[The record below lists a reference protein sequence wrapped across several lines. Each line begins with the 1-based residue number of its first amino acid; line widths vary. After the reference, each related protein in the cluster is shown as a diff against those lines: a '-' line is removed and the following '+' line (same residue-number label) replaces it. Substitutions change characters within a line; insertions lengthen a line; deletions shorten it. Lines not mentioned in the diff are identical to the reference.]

1 MPTMIEFFA
10 RKTLQALPA
19 ELAHDLAIKALGSPL
34 SVFSKTKQIQNPVE
48 LMGITFPNPVG
59 LAAGFDK
66 NGDAIH
72 GLSKQGF
79 GFLEIGTITPKPQPG
94 NDKPRLFRLS
104 GDDAIIN
111 RMGFNNKGIDHL
123 IKQVKKSNYK
133 GVLGI
138 NIGKNKNTPNDH
150 AVDDYVHCFAKA
162 HTLCDYITVNIS
174 SPNTPDLRELQNDQ
188 ALTDLLSGV
197 KTKQLE
203 CEKTDGKYTPILV
216 KISPDQNPQQLEFM
230 VNQIKATGLDGIICT
245 NTTIDR
251 PDNLHS
257 RAELIQESGG
267 LSGKPLLKKSNE
279 TLRLVRNFAG
289 ENFPIIAVGGIIDKI
304 DAFQKLSL
312 GANLIQI
319 YTGFV
324 IKGNHLIKQ
333 INDQLKSE
341 NTKQL
346 QLKEP

>member
-1 MPTMIEFFA
+1 MFEFFA

-34 SVFSKTKQIQNPVE
+34 SAFAKVKQIQNPVE

-79 GFLEIGTITPKPQPG
+79 GFLEIGTITPKPQDG

-104 GDDAIIN
+104 DDQAIIN
-111 RMGFNNKGIDHL
+111 RMGFNNKGIDYL
-123 IKQVKKSNYK
+123 IKQVKASGYQ

-138 NIGKNKNTPNDH
+138 NIGKNKTTPNDK

-188 ALTDLLSGV
+188 ALTDLLTGI
-197 KTKQLE
+197 KAKQVE
-203 CEKTDGKYTPILV
+203 CAEKDQKYTPVLV
-216 KISPDQNPQQLEFM
+216 KISPDQNESQVKFM
-230 VNQIKATGLDGIICT
+230 VEQIKQLGFDGIICT
-245 NTTIDR
+245 NTTVDR
-251 PDNLHS
+251 PSALKSSEDLTT
-257 RAELIQESGG
+257 EMGG
-267 LSGKPLLKKSNE
+267 LSGKPLLEKANE
-279 TLRLVRNFAG
+279 TLRLVRLFAG
-289 ENFPIIAVGGIIDKI
+289 ENFPIIAVGGIIDKK
-304 DAFQKLSL
+304 DAAVKFSL
-312 GANLIQI
+312 GADLIQL

-324 IKGNHLIKQ
+324 LKGNRLIQQ
-333 INDQLKSE
+333 INDQISSAK
-341 NTKQL
+341 
-346 QLKEP
+346 

>member
-1 MPTMIEFFA
+1 MIEFFA

-79 GFLEIGTITPKPQPG
+79 GFLEIGTITPKAQAG
-94 NDKPRLFRLS
+94 NDKPRLFRLEA
-104 GDDAIIN
+104 DEAIIN
-111 RMGFNNKGIDHL
+111 RMGFNNKGIDYL
-123 IKQVKKSNYK
+123 VKQVKKSGYK

-138 NIGKNKNTPNDH
+138 NIGKNKITPNEK
-150 AVDDYVHCFAKA
+150 AVDDYVHCFEKA

-188 ALTDLLSGV
+188 ALTDLLTGIRA
-197 KTKQLE
+197 KQLE
-203 CEKTDGKYTPILV
+203 CEQKDGKYTPTLV
-216 KISPDQNPQQLEFM
+216 KISPDQNDSQLEFM
-230 VNQIKATGLDGIICT
+230 VAQIKGMGFDGIICT
-245 NTTIDR
+245 NTTVDR
-251 PDNLHS
+251 PKALRS
-257 RAELIQESGG
+257 EKQITQQMGG
-267 LSGKPLLKKSNE
+267 LSGKPLSTKSNE
-279 TLRLVRNFAG
+279 TLSLVRSFAG
-289 ENFPIIAVGGIIDKI
+289 KNFPIIAVGGIIDKK
-304 DAFQKLSL
+304 DALRKFAL
-312 GANLIQI
+312 GADLIQV

-324 IKGNHLIKQ
+324 LKGYTL
-333 INDQLKSE
+333 INDINNQLLSE
-341 NTKQL
+341 NTRK
-346 QLKEP
+346 P

>member
-1 MPTMIEFFA
+1 MFEFFA

-34 SVFSKTKQIQNPVE
+34 SAFAKVKQIQNPVE

-79 GFLEIGTITPKPQPG
+79 GFLEIGTITPKPQDG
-94 NDKPRLFRLS
+94 NDKPRLFRLTA
-104 GDDAIIN
+104 DEAIIN
-111 RMGFNNKGIDHL
+111 RMGFNNKGIDYL
-123 IKQVKKSNYK
+123 VKQVKVSGYQ

-138 NIGKNKNTPNDH
+138 NIGKNKVTPNDK

-188 ALTDLLSGV
+188 ALTDLLTGI
-197 KTKQLE
+197 KAKQLE
-203 CEKTDGKYTPILV
+203 CAEKDEKYTPILV
-216 KISPDQNPQQLEFM
+216 KISPDQNESQVKFM
-230 VNQIKATGLDGIICT
+230 VEQIKQLGFDGIICT
-245 NTTIDR
+245 NTTVDR
-251 PDNLHS
+251 PSALKT
-257 RAELIQESGG
+257 AEELTSEMGG
-267 LSGKPLLKKSNE
+267 LSGKPLLKKANE
-279 TLRLVRNFAG
+279 TLRLVRLFAG
-289 ENFPIIAVGGIIDKI
+289 ENFPIIAVGGIIDKK
-304 DAFQKLSL
+304 DAAVKFSL
-312 GANLIQI
+312 GADLIQL

-324 IKGNHLIKQ
+324 LKGNRLIQQINKQIKGAN
-333 INDQLKSE
+333 
-341 NTKQL
+341 
-346 QLKEP
+346 

>member
-1 MPTMIEFFA
+1 MLEFFA

-19 ELAHDLAIKALGSPL
+19 ELAHDLAIQALGSPL
-34 SVFSKTKQIQNPVE
+34 SIFTKTKQIQNPVE

-79 GFLEIGTITPKPQPG
+79 GFLEIGTITPKPQSG

-104 GDDAIIN
+104 SDDAIIN
-111 RMGFNNKGIDHL
+111 RMGFNNKGIDYL
-123 IKQVKKSNYK
+123 VKQVKNSDYK
-133 GVLGI
+133 GILGI
-138 NIGKNKNTPNDH
+138 NIGKNKTTPNDQ
-150 AVDDYVHCFAKA
+150 AVNDYIHCFEQAR
-162 HTLCDYITVNIS
+162 TLCDYITVNIS

-188 ALTDLLSGV
+188 ALIDLLSGI
-197 KTKQLE
+197 KAKQAELAD
-203 CEKTDGKYTPILV
+203 KDGHYTPVVV
-216 KISPDQNPQQLEFM
+216 KISPDQNKDQLEFM
-230 VNQIKATGLDGIICT
+230 VKQIVDSGFDGIICT

-251 PDNLHS
+251 PDSLQS
-257 RAELIQESGG
+257 AADLTAEMGG

-289 ENFPIIAVGGIIDKI
+289 RDFPIIAVGGIIDKEG
-304 DAFQKLSL
+304 AMEKFAL
-312 GANLIQI
+312 GADLIQI

-324 IKGNHLIKQ
+324 LKGNRLIYDINKQ
-333 INDQLKSE
+333 LISE
-341 NTKQL
+341 NTRK
-346 QLKEP
+346 P